1 MKKFSIFI
9 TVILV
14 ISLLAACG
22 GQAAPVQTS
31 APTEAVTPEPTAE
44 PVTPRIGAL
53 TGPTAMGM
61 AKLFG
66 DASGDYECTLAG
78 SADELTPLILQGELD
93 IAAVPM
99 NLASVLYNKTE
110 GGVRLLAVN
119 VLGVLYIGEY
129 GSEEINSVLDL
140 NGRTIYATGKG
151 SVPEYFLRYVLAE
164 NGIDMD
170 TDLTVEWKSEPAEVV
185 ALLNADGSGVAMLP
199 QPYATAAAMQLG
211 DGFRLALSLSDEWA
225 ALDNGSLCTTAGII
239 VRSEFADAHPE
250 AVEKFLADYAASAEW
265 VNANTDEAAALCEE
279 LGIVKAAV
287 ARIALPKCNIVCVT
301 GADMKSAAGGCLGV
315 LYGYAPA
322 SVGGALPG
330 DDFYYGA

>member
-1 MKKFSIFI
+1 MKRLILFTLI
-9 TVILV
+9 VILSL
-14 ISLLAACG
+14 SLLTACG
-22 GQAAPVQTS
+22 QSAAP
-31 APTEAVTPEPTAE
+31 ATPEE
-44 PVTPRIGAL
+44 SVTPRVGAL

-61 AKLFG
+61 LKLIS
-66 DASGDYECTLAG
+66 DESSDYDCTLFG
-78 SADELTPLILQGELD
+78 SADELPSRILNAELD

-99 NLASVLYNKTE
+99 NLAALFYNQTE

-129 GSEEINSVLDL
+129 NSDELDSL
-140 NGRTIYATGKG
+140 ASLKGKTLYATGKG
-151 SVPEYFLRYVLAE
+151 AAPEYFLRYVLAE

-170 TDLTVEWKSEPAEVV
+170 SELNVEWKSEPAELV
-185 ALLNADGSGVAMLP
+185 ALLNAKQSGIAMLP
-199 QPYATAAAMQLG
+199 QPYASAAEMQLG
-211 DGFRLALSLSDEWA
+211 EGFHTALSLSDEWA

-239 VRSEFADAHPE
+239 VRTEFAEAHPE
-250 AVEKFLADYAASAEW
+250 AVESFLRDYRDSADW

-287 ARIALPKCNIVCVT
+287 AKIALPKCNIVCIT
-301 GADMKSAAGGCLGV
+301 GSEMKSAAGGCLKV
-315 LYGYAPA
+315 LYDCAPS